1 MGIDGLQGHIEAQGL
16 HWVAQETELSNLPLD
31 DLRRV
36 LGSGAEP
43 PPGEPTL
50 QDRQDMV
57 EARLARLAGEAGA
70 VAEAE
75 SVAGAPAPAAPPA
88 PPASVDWRNVGGKNY
103 VTPVE
108 DQGTSGACAAFS
120 TIAAFESCVQIARGN
135 PDPPID
141 LSEADL
147 WYCFGPGKNPG
158 ANWWPTLALPGIVAG
173 VVDEACYPFT
183 DTPQACGRCA
193 SGVPTKAVGWKTL
206 KAVADMKQW
215 LAQHGP
221 VIAAIMLFQDFVQ
234 YKSGVYAPVRG
245 PSNQWVGSHC
255 ICVIGYD
262 DARSAWI
269 VKNSWGTARWGT
281 GGFGEIAYG
290 ACSIDSQM
298 WGITGVAP

>member
-1 MGIDGLQGHIEAQGL
+1 MSIDSLQDHIDEQGL
-16 HWVAQETELSNLPLD
+16 HWVAQETELSGLPLD
-31 DLRRV
+31 ELRRV

-50 QDRQDMV
+50 QDREDMV
-57 EARLARLAGEAGA
+57 AARLAGRAAALA
-70 VAEAE
+70 VAVP
-75 SVAGAPAPAAPPA
+75 VAPV
-88 PPASVDWRNVGGKNY
+88 PPASVDWRNVGGVSY

-147 WYCFGPGKNPG
+147 WYCQGPGKDPG
-158 ANWWPTLALPGIVAG
+158 ASWWPTLALPAIVAG

-183 DTPQACGRCA
+183 DTPQPCGRCA
-193 SGVPTKAVGWKTL
+193 GGILTKASGWNTL
-206 KAVADMKQW
+206 KSVADMKQW

-221 VIAAIMLFQDFVQ
+221 VIAAIMLFEDFVQ
-234 YKSGVYAPVRG
+234 YKTGVYAPVRG
-245 PSNQWVGSHC
+245 PSNQWIGSHC
-255 ICVIGYD
+255 ICIIGYD